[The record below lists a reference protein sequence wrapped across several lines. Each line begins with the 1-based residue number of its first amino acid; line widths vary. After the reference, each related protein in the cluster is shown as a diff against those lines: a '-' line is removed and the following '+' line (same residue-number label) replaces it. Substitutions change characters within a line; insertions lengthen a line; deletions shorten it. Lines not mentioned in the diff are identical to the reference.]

1 MYESFLVGH
10 EYRICFFNLSSD
22 VKNAQIITEISMFIN
37 VNLIFINLV
46 YYNCLL
52 MKQLIKLQFYN
63 NFTYL
68 GMWIYAAKLLLL
80 F

>member
-1 MYESFLVGH
+1 MV
-10 EYRICFFNLSSD
+10 I
-22 VKNAQIITEISMFIN
+22 K

-52 MKQLIKLQFYN
+52 MKQLIKIQFY

-68 GMWIYAAKLLLL
+68 GMRIYAAKWLFLLY
-80 F
+80 